1 MPALVR
7 KPTPSSTPVVRVRQ
21 QGFTLVELVMVLVI
35 LGVLAVFA
43 LPRMLDSS
51 GTAARGL
58 HDRTLSYLRFAQ
70 KTAIAQRRTVCVA
83 FTNTTV
89 SLRIANTDGTYNCA
103 SPNGVVLNGADGNA
117 LASVSDASYVAAT
130 VNGISCLAIPAAFS
144 FDGLG
149 QPVNGIGV
157 ALGAAQC
164 IQVGS
169 AANAITV
176 EAATGYVHE

>member
-1 MPALVR
+1 MPVTVR
-7 KPTPSSTPVVRVRQ
+7 KPAPPTTPAAGVRQ

-43 LPRMLDSS
+43 LPRMIDNND
-51 GTAARGL
+51 TAARGL

-83 FTNTTV
+83 FTNTSV
-89 SLRIANTDGTYNCA
+89 SLRIANTDGTYSCA
-103 SPNGVVLNGADGNA
+103 SPNGVVLAGADGKD
-117 LASVSDASYVAAT
+117 SVSVSGASYVAAA
-130 VNGISCLAIPAAFS
+130 VNGVGCLATPAAFS

-149 QPVNGIGV
+149 QPVDGSGV
-157 ALGAAQC
+157 ALGSAQC
-164 IQVGS
+164 VQVG
-169 AANAITV
+169 NATNSITV